1 MKEKTYKTYIFS
13 ELEEK
18 VQEDLIQEFR
28 NVNVECDFWYEY
40 VVEGFIEDM
49 KDYGFDIESKDIQFS
64 GFGHQSDG
72 ASFECSDI
80 DLRIFIDTLNA
91 TERDTY
97 LQILDDENI
106 HDICLSVGRC
116 SSHYF
121 HSITMHGISD
131 WLIDLP
137 YDTKEEKEEYDYI
150 EMNLNQLHI
159 DMTDFAKESAHRL
172 YKDLETEHDNMTS
185 DETVIEFLVANEYG
199 FFEDGR
205 MA

>member
-49 KDYGFDIESKDIQFS
+49 KDYGFDIENKEIQFS

-72 ASFECSDI
+72 ASFECSYINLRKYI
-80 DLRIFIDTLNA
+80 DDMNA
-91 TERDTY
+91 TSRDDY
-97 LQILDDENI
+97 LQILEDKNV
-106 HDICLSVGRC
+106 HDVYFTIGRSTSNYC
-116 SSHYF
+116 
-121 HSITMHGISD
+121 HSNTMHCNSD
-131 WLIDLP
+131 WFVDLP
-137 YDTKEEKEEYDYI
+137 YQTKEENIKYDYVQTV
-150 EMNLNQLHI
+150 LNELEEHI
-159 DMTDFAKESAHRL
+159 QEFARDRAQDL
-172 YKDLETEHDNMTS
+172 YIALRDEHDNMTS
-185 DETVIEFLVANEYG
+185 DEMVIEFLVANEYG